1 FTAVFGPKPE
11 GLVDAVILAGA
22 TPEEYPEAEQ
32 KLVRRAFAPVRFHL
46 DVSDPGGMRFS
57 FVFGLFDVFVHHAH
71 VNFTLVEG
79 GAAPVPGFTP
89 VDATLRRA
97 TEEGFVVSAVFAPEG
112 HDETRVVAAADDEEF
127 HARAAPLLR

>member
-1 FTAVFGPKPE
+1 LLGDTPHSLVGWTRDGAAFDWIAGATREELAALERSRPRTLVPVDVASVTSEGETRFTAVFGPKPE

-57 FVFGLFDVFVHHAH
+57 FVFGLF
-71 VNFTLVEG
+71 
-79 GAAPVPGFTP
+79 
-89 VDATLRRA
+89 
-97 TEEGFVVSAVFAPEG
+97 
-112 HDETRVVAAADDEEF
+112 
-127 HARAAPLLR
+127 